1 MSRLPTTDFSSLA
14 NLGGGGAAA
23 SAFAGA
29 GSVSGAD
36 AAFVSAGGQASPTP
50 EGIAPSEEVVVI
62 ASRIAPMLPVPVDI
76 SLAVSA
82 NLLSSAMVARA
93 VEATTALGAE
103 AAQHYADLE
112 TASGNTLYGVPGAL
126 ASLWTPETAPE
137 TILVLGAASGLGQW
151 SGRPFWQYFPDGS
164 AGYRS
169 TWLTRGA
176 GWEPPYET
184 GLEAASNL
192 ALPSYNPGSAVR
204 AVRPPWNK
212 YVRGPRVVAPQ
223 PGFGPGAVG
232 GGREYRVLPFED

>member
-1 MSRLPTTDFSSLA
+1 MDYSSFT

-23 SAFAGA
+23 SDFAGA

-36 AAFVSAGGQASPTP
+36 AAFVSAGVAVTSAP
-50 EGIAPSEEVVVI
+50 ESIPPSEEVVVT
-62 ASRIAPMLPVPVDI
+62 AARIAPTLQIPVDI
-76 SLAVSA
+76 GIVVSA
-82 NLLSSAMVARA
+82 NLLSSAVVEQV

-112 TASGNTLYGVPGAL
+112 TASGNGLYSVPGAL

-137 TILVLGAASGLGQW
+137 TIVVLGAASGLGQW
-151 SGRPFWQYFPDGS
+151 SGRPFWQYFPEGN

-204 AVRPPWNK
+204 AVRPPWHK
-212 YVRGPRVVAPQ
+212 YVRGPRVTAPQ
-223 PGFGPGAVG
+223 PSFGPSAVG
-232 GGREYRVLPFED
+232 GGREYRVVPFED